1 MNAPNL
7 ETVIGSIR
15 LKNPVM
21 TASGT
26 FGYGSEYA
34 GFVDLNALGALVVK
48 GISATPWNGNRTPR
62 LVEVPGGLLN
72 AIGLQNPGF
81 DRFVASSMPFLRTLQ
96 TPVIVNI
103 WGRTLE
109 EYAAIAEKFDT
120 VDGVAGLELN
130 VSCPNIR
137 EGGIAFGTD
146 LKLLGQVTAE
156 ARRRTSRTLIVKLS
170 PNVTRIAD
178 FARAAE
184 ANGADA
190 VAVMNTFPAMAI
202 DIETRR
208 PRLSHG
214 TGGLSG
220 PAIHPIAVKLVYE
233 AASAVAIPVIGM
245 GGIQEAPAAIE
256 FLIAGARAV
265 AIGTANFTDPATAL
279 RVIDGLRAYLVRHGL
294 PSVSDLVGT
303 VRMGA

>member
-245 GGIQEAPAAIE
+245 GGIQEAPDAIE

-294 PSVSDLVGT
+294 PSLSDLVGT

>member
-245 GGIQEAPAAIE
+245 GGIQEAPDAIE

-294 PSVSDLVGT
+294 PSVSDLVGA